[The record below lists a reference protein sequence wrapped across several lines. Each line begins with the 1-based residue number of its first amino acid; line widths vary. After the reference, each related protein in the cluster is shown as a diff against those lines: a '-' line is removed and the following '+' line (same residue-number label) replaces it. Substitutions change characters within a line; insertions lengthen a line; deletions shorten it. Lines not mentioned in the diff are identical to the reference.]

1 MRLVRSG
8 MTYYWN
14 VTAVNPAGSA
24 PSTTVKSFTTAATY
38 DLDFAGKGYV
48 PWRTFGGA
56 SFTRGDIAVLK
67 FAGATG
73 GIRTGADYAPARINL
88 SDMDRIQVTFAEGT
102 DPSAIEA
109 LTISYRLQSENR
121 ETPVRTISAPVADAV
136 DGVLTID
143 MTGMPGWG
151 PAAPPAEQRPVPL
164 RGTARRPS
172 PPARTRAGGRVPDG
186 LQLRDPVQQPHG
198 ARRPAAELHPR
209 PRRRRALRAAAG
221 RVRRRVRRRRPV
233 ALHV

>member
-109 LTISYRLQSENR
+109 LTISFRLQSENR

-143 MTGMPGWG
+143 MTGMPGRG
-151 PAAPPAEQRPVPL
+151 PAAPPAEQRPVSL
-164 RGTARRPS
+164 RGTA
-172 PPARTRAGGRVPDG
+172 
-186 LQLRDPVQQPHG
+186 
-198 ARRPAAELHPR
+198 
-209 PRRRRALRAAAG
+209 
-221 RVRRRVRRRRPV
+221 
-233 ALHV
+233 